1 MLPSQQ
7 PEGAPRVV
15 CASQEGSDDRILPV
29 RIGGAVLCTVS
40 VVASASACLGC
51 SLNGVGCDIYTV
63 VLRTTEM
70 VHPRTSPRTR
80 GPVVDS
86 DRFVELYPKPE
97 LIEFDHFCSQGP
109 LSPTSTGFGGGRDTD
124 SIPNSGFDAREDETD
139 RDGAGQ

>member
-70 VHPRTSPRTR
+70 VHPRTH

-86 DRFVELYPKPE
+86 DRVVEFYPKPE
-97 LIEFDHFCSQGP
+97 LGLTTWVDHE
-109 LSPTSTGFGGGRDTD
+109 
-124 SIPNSGFDAREDETD
+124 DAP
-139 RDGAGQ
+139 